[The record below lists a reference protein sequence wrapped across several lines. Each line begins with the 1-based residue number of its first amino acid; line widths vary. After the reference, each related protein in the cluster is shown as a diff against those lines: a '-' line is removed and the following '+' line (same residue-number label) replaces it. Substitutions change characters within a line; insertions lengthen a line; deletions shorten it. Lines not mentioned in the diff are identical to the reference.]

1 MIVTRFIRSIDSFVP
16 WYHGRSK
23 GKKVR
28 VMRRIL
34 LILMVAVVMVSV
46 LAFGSSGVAFAQDE
60 PAVLADDVTEDE
72 KCADLA
78 AEYEESV
85 VEGNAGNMG
94 GVAEEIEY
102 CLAQV
107 VEGQE

>member
-1 MIVTRFIRSIDSFVP
+1 
-16 WYHGRSK
+16 
-23 GKKVR
+23 
-28 VMRRIL
+28 MRRIL
-34 LILMVAVVMVSV
+34 LIIAVAALMASV

-60 PAVLADDVTEDE
+60 
-72 KCADLA
+72 KCADLV
-78 AEYEESV
+78 AEYEEFV
-85 VEGNAGNMG
+85 VEGNAENMG

>member
-1 MIVTRFIRSIDSFVP
+1 
-16 WYHGRSK
+16 
-23 GKKVR
+23 
-28 VMRRIL
+28 MRRTL
-34 LILMVAVVMVSV
+34 LILTVAALMAAF

-60 PAVLADDVTEDE
+60 PAVLADDLTEDE
-72 KCADLA
+72 KCADLV

-85 VEGNAGNMG
+85 VEGNAENMG

>member
-1 MIVTRFIRSIDSFVP
+1 
-16 WYHGRSK
+16 
-23 GKKVR
+23 
-28 VMRRIL
+28 MRQTL
-34 LILMVAVVMVSV
+34 LILTVAALMAAF
-46 LAFGSSGVAFAQDE
+46 LAFGLSGVAFAQDE
-60 PAVLADDVTEDE
+60 PAAAWAGDVTEDE
-72 KCADLA
+72 KCADLV

-85 VEGNAGNMG
+85 VEGNAENMG

>member
-1 MIVTRFIRSIDSFVP
+1 
-16 WYHGRSK
+16 
-23 GKKVR
+23 
-28 VMRRIL
+28 MRRTL
-34 LILMVAVVMVSV
+34 LILTVVALMAVF

-60 PAVLADDVTEDE
+60 PAVWAGDVTEDE
-72 KCADLA
+72 KSVDLVAD
-78 AEYEESV
+78 YEESV
-85 VEGNAGNMG
+85 VEGNAENMG

>member
-1 MIVTRFIRSIDSFVP
+1 
-16 WYHGRSK
+16 
-23 GKKVR
+23 
-28 VMRRIL
+28 MRRTL
-34 LILMVAVVMVSV
+34 LILTVAALMAAF
-46 LAFGSSGVAFAQDE
+46 LAFGSSGVAFAQVE

-72 KCADLA
+72 RCADLVA
-78 AEYEESV
+78 QYEESV
-85 VEGNAGNMG
+85 VEGNAENMG

>member
-1 MIVTRFIRSIDSFVP
+1 
-16 WYHGRSK
+16 
-23 GKKVR
+23 
-28 VMRRIL
+28 MRRTL
-34 LILMVAVVMVSV
+34 LILTVAALMAAF

-60 PAVLADDVTEDE
+60 PAVWADDVTEDE
-72 KCADLA
+72 KCADLV
-78 AEYEESV
+78 AEYEELV
-85 VEGNAGNMG
+85 VEGNAENMG

>member
-1 MIVTRFIRSIDSFVP
+1 
-16 WYHGRSK
+16 
-23 GKKVR
+23 
-28 VMRRIL
+28 MRRTL
-34 LILMVAVVMVSV
+34 LILTVAALMAAF

-60 PAVLADDVTEDE
+60 PAVVSDAVTEDE
-72 KCADLA
+72 KCADLV

-85 VEGNAGNMG
+85 VEGNAENMG

>member
-1 MIVTRFIRSIDSFVP
+1 
-16 WYHGRSK
+16 
-23 GKKVR
+23 
-28 VMRRIL
+28 MRRTL
-34 LILMVAVVMVSV
+34 LILTVAALMAAF

-60 PAVLADDVTEDE
+60 PAVWSDDVTEDE
-72 KCADLA
+72 KCADLV
-78 AEYEESV
+78 AEYEEFV
-85 VEGNAGNMG
+85 VEGNAENMG

>member
-1 MIVTRFIRSIDSFVP
+1 
-16 WYHGRSK
+16 
-23 GKKVR
+23 
-28 VMRRIL
+28 MRRTL
-34 LILMVAVVMVSV
+34 LILTVAALMAAF
-46 LAFGSSGVAFAQDE
+46 LAFGSSGVALAQVE

-72 KCADLA
+72 RCADLVA
-78 AEYEESV
+78 QYEESV
-85 VEGNAGNMG
+85 VEGNAENMG

>member
-1 MIVTRFIRSIDSFVP
+1 
-16 WYHGRSK
+16 
-23 GKKVR
+23 
-28 VMRRIL
+28 MRRTL
-34 LILMVAVVMVSV
+34 LILMVATLMASV
-46 LAFGSSGVAFAQDE
+46 LAFGSSGLAFAQDE

-72 KCADLA
+72 KCADLV

-85 VEGNAGNMG
+85 VEGNAKNLW

-102 CLAQV
+102 CLAQG